1 VLEYTCSLSVDK
13 IGLYRDFLWKINYSN
28 GLLVEPQQDYQYKVY
43 VGRGNNRQLI
53 RALLK
58 RRFWWTFVDKLSDD
72 VNLVWTQLKVS
83 EFYEK
88 QQQDFQ
94 QQKLPV
100 NKCMNKSQSAT
111 NCSMG
116 FLETTNNFSSD
127 SEYASSPKK
136 SKATIP
142 PEAGKVDGHCSIFSE
157 SDLNEWRQHYSR
169 HK

>member
-100 NKCMNKSQSAT
+100 NRCLNKSQSAT

-116 FLETTNNFSSD
+116 FL
-127 SEYASSPKK
+127 
-136 SKATIP
+136 
-142 PEAGKVDGHCSIFSE
+142 
-157 SDLNEWRQHYSR
+157 
-169 HK
+169 